1 MDRWIDGKKGEE
13 RDPPP
18 ALAQVVY
25 TNWGSEWRP
34 FGQPRRKRPLE
45 SVILDEGVKERI
57 VADVAEFRA
66 RQRWYLERGRRCGP
80 RLVGAARGWLGV
92 PVARGTGKEGE
103 RKGRQ
108 RRAVCIADRR
118 ATAESEK

>member
-1 MDRWIDGKKGEE
+1 M
-13 RDPPP
+13 
-18 ALAQVVY
+18 
-25 TNWGSEWRP
+25 
-34 FGQPRRKRPLE
+34 E

-80 RLVGAARGWLGV
+80 RLVSAARGWLGV

-108 RRAVCIADRR
+108 RRAVCIAERR
-118 ATAESEK
+118 ATAESGSSSREGKRERQRQREEIEEGRRQS